1 MNSET
6 PCFISLPQPGL
17 LQLQGPDTNKFL
29 QGQVTNDVNGCTSEI
44 WQHNAHCTPK
54 GRMVANFDTVRA
66 DEETLLLRLPKD
78 TQAALQASLGKYI
91 VFSKAKLTDIA
102 EQYRFLGI
110 QGPGSEDWLTQQLD
124 LSFNEGQTVIQNAQ
138 GIFLKLSKDRIE
150 CWLPADSELPS
161 VFGQVKIDE
170 DPTPWQLQDI
180 QAGRGWVMEATV
192 EEFLP
197 QLLNLQS
204 PAIQGINF
212 KKGCYTGQEIVARMH
227 YKGKL
232 KRHMYL
238 LASNSSQ
245 EIAPGVDVYSG
256 DKIRDGEKQSVGNVV
271 NAVNEGDRTY
281 LLAVVTQEAF
291 ESGNLSLN
299 RDTSDSADDA
309 LERLTQPYTI
319 E

>member
-6 PCFISLPQPGL
+6 PIFIALPQTSL

-29 QGQVTNDVNGCTSEI
+29 QGQVTNDVNGCTPQT

-54 GRMVANFDTVRA
+54 GRMVANFDTVRV
-66 DEETLLLRLPKD
+66 DGETLLIRLPKD
-78 TQAALQASLGKYI
+78 TQAPLQASLGKYI
-91 VFSKAKLTDIA
+91 VFSKTKLADISD
-102 EQYRFLGI
+102 QYSCIGV
-110 QGPGSEDWLTQQLD
+110 QGKGSEDWLKQHLG
-124 LSFNEGQTVIQNAQ
+124 LSFSAEQTVIQNSH
-138 GIFLKLSKDRIE
+138 GIFLKLNDDRVE
-150 CWLPADSELPS
+150 CWLLAETELPS
-161 VFGQVKIDE
+161 PFADVSVSD
-170 DPTPWQLQDI
+170 DTSLWQLEDI
-180 QAGRGWVMEATV
+180 QSGRGWVRESTV

-197 QLLNLQS
+197 QLLNLQA
-204 PAIQGINF
+204 PTIDGVNF

-271 NAVNEGDRTY
+271 NAVISEGRTY
-281 LLAVVTQEAF
+281 LLAVITQEAF
-291 ESGNLSLN
+291 EAGNLSLE
-299 RDTSDSADDA
+299 RDPSGSEDD
-309 LERLTQPYTI
+309 LEPLPQPYSV

>member
-1 MNSET
+1 MNPET
-6 PCFISLPQPGL
+6 PRFIALPQQSL

-29 QGQVTNDVNGCTSEI
+29 QGQVTNDVNGCTPEI

-54 GRMVANFDTVRA
+54 GRMVANFDTVRT
-66 DEETLLLRLPKD
+66 DDETLLLRLPED

-91 VFSKAKLTDIA
+91 VFSKAKLTDITG
-102 EQYRFLGI
+102 QYRFIGI
-110 QGPGSEDWLTQQLD
+110 QGEGSEDWLTQQLGF
-124 LSFNEGQTVIQNAQ
+124 SFTEGHTVIQHNQ
-138 GIFLKLSKDRIE
+138 SIFLKLSEDRVE
-150 CWLPADSELPS
+150 CWLPVDSDLPTA
-161 VFGQVKIDE
+161 FGQIAISE

-180 QAGRGWVMEATV
+180 QAGRGWVVAATV

-197 QLLNLQS
+197 QLLNLQT

-238 LASNSSQ
+238 LATNSSQ

-256 DKIRDGEKQSVGNVV
+256 DKIRDGKKQSAGNVV
-271 NAVNEGDRTY
+271 NAIAQEGRTY

-299 RDTSDSADDA
+299 RDEADSAENA
-309 LERLTQPYTI
+309 LERLPQPYTV